1 MYLHSFNRVPYS
13 LSCSFRLLVAD
24 LHSFHLGSL
33 AFWVGFPVK
42 AFVQA
47 GQEPSF
53 IDRYLACDRR
63 LALEGHLALPPYR
76 TCRKSRQHRLLACL
90 PDHQAV
96 SPFIAM
102 GLRLSRIVQLHQVL
116 FLASHLGRTHRLVT
130 LSVYLDQVP
139 LCDPHHRLN

>member
-1 MYLHSFNRVPYS
+1 MATNSSLTSCLCLRSFNRLPYS

-24 LHSFHLGSL
+24 LHSFHLESL
-33 AFWVGFPVK
+33 AFWVYFLVK

-47 GQEPSF
+47 GIEPSF

-63 LALEGHLALPPYR
+63 LALQGHLAFPPYR
-76 TCRKSRQHRLLACL
+76 TCWKSRQHRLLACL

-102 GLRLSRIVQLHQVL
+102 GLRLSRIMQLHQSLREVL
-116 FLASHLGRTHRLVT
+116 FLASHLRRIRHLVAC
-130 LSVYLDQVP
+130 QV
-139 LCDPHHRLN
+139 